1 MVRRMDGKSECKVG
15 LNGRIAKNMR
25 RYCIFF
31 QEEDGIRDLV
41 RSRGLGDVYK
51 RQAKGRAGLI
61 GTLLG
66 GMYKLARDHEKA
78 RLREQTKHEMGQHM
92 ANAKQKPETAH
103 DSLQLERDTESHIID
118 KDLPILST
126 EKKLK
131 KAAQAFGDYM
141 NG

>member
-1 MVRRMDGKSECKVG
+1 VFESYSFAILYKEKVYFKKFIDGKLFVNNLAFGKDYFC
-15 LNGRIAKNMR
+15 
-25 RYCIFF
+25 FF
-31 QEEDGIRDLV
+31 W
-41 RSRGLGDVYK
+41 GDMDRK
-51 RQAKGRAGLI
+51 SAAKGRAGLI